1 MTKPLAILSFLFISP
16 LLYAQGFN
24 TEFGSSTR
32 QYHVHDWKYI
42 SSTNF
47 DAYYYGDAHELAE
60 TSLIVAEKELKE
72 VEDIVDYRFGT
83 RSQIILYQSDYD
95 FRHSNHFNTA
105 TPFNKGGYA
114 YTTQNKIITYFD
126 GSRENLRISIRYG
139 LGELLVKELMY
150 GGSFQERL
158 RASTLLYMPE
168 WFYKGLLSYLA
179 EPWNTKKDDQV
190 RDAIQNGAFKNLNL
204 LSGPEAELAGH
215 SWWNYIGETYGIR
228 SISDILYLTRV
239 SRNYDNALNFVLG
252 NTPRSIFI
260 DWHKY
265 YEIRYSTDPGNGPLR
280 NAIQLPKILAKRTFS
295 QMKISPNSQEILLAG
310 NYLGQME
317 IWVLNIGSKEVKRLY
332 KSDDK
337 GMMKWDANEPAITWS
352 RDGKSI
358 HAFLHLKGILKHLEV
373 SKKGNILQSSVVR
386 GINQVQ
392 HVAIHPKKDLF
403 LLSATHKG
411 QSDLFLYE
419 NLTLTQLTNDP
430 FDDQM
435 ASFNADGSEVLFQSN
450 REQNGLNY
458 SGTNT
463 RMQGDSVSSDIYSIP
478 YPLVKGQMRRITA
491 TPFIHEVQ
499 AQAYPLGGIAY
510 LSDNNGIYNTYV
522 TLSSQRLEKTL
533 IIVTRLN
540 EAAGSDTFVVHGEL
554 NKDKFRLEDLE
565 LDSASMAN
573 AGDFQLEEVYKEVY
587 RHYPLSD
594 YARNIHLFATSQ
606 KLDIEAALY
615 RYNSAY
621 YIQVLDI
628 SWEVEKDAQFTTVA
642 PTSYRNIRGNQAFIS
657 DSTSNRFLVEKQD
670 LPVEETIT
678 IVKADTTPKEELYYF
693 QTGFPEKP
701 KVLVK
706 KKSFQENEILYQ
718 TTPSDYKTSF
728 FPNFLVTQLLDNSI
742 INTPYYVNNGFS
754 STFNTFSRPNLNAR
768 MEASMTD
775 LFNDQTL
782 VVGGRI
788 PVRLYSSDFYLNYTQ
803 RKYKRDFGVQFF
815 RMSRLI
821 DATVTSNR
829 VFIHEIRPFMVQP
842 LPKNMELRFSPFA
855 RFDRNVTNAT
865 DQGALETPDEVNE
878 WVGASISLVYDCSMM
893 EELNFPVGVRAKI
906 YLEHF
911 QNISSESRSTSIIG
925 MDLRWYKKLG
935 AKVLWA
941 NRLSATASFGSSAV
955 NFQVGGPENWLA
967 NKFNGQLNPSSD
979 YSYSFNSLVSGL
991 RGFNQNA
998 RNGGHSMVLNS
1009 ELRIPIVSYM
1019 SQTPTNMSFLRNLQ
1033 LVGFFDMGSAWNSWN
1048 PFVDQHYNTRVIDQ
1062 GSLRIVVRNKN
1073 NPFLSSVG
1081 TGLRTRVFGYYVR
1094 GDVAWGIENGVLA
1107 NDGKAQWYF
1116 SLGYDF

>member
-1 MTKPLAILSFLFISP
+1 MLH
-16 LLYAQGFN
+16 AQGFN

-32 QYHVHDWKYI
+32 QYEVHNWKYI
-42 SSTNF
+42 SSNNF

-60 TSLIVAEKELKE
+60 ISLMMAEKELKE

-95 FRHSNHFNTA
+95 LRHSNHFNA
-105 TPFNKGGYA
+105 VTPFNKGGYA

-190 RDAIQNGAFKNLNL
+190 RDAIQHGKFKNLNL

-252 NTPRSIFI
+252 NTPRSVFI

-280 NAIQLPKILAKRTFS
+280 NAIKLPTKLAKRTFS

-317 IWVLNIGSKEVKRLY
+317 IWMLNIGNQEAKRIY
-332 KSDDK
+332 RSDDK
-337 GMMKWDANEPAITWS
+337 GTQNWNAIEPAIVWS
-352 RDGKSI
+352 RDGTTI
-358 HAFLHLKGILKHLEV
+358 HAFLHIKGSLKHLEL
-373 SKKGNILQSSVVR
+373 SKKGKIVKSESIIGV
-386 GINQVQ
+386 NQVQ
-392 HVAIHPKKDLF
+392 HVSIHPDKDLF

-419 NLTLTQLTNDP
+419 GNVLSPLTNDP
-430 FDDQM
+430 FDDQR
-435 ASFNADGSEVLFQSN
+435 AEFNVEGNEILFQSN
-450 REQNGLNY
+450 RQQSGLNY
-458 SGTNT
+458 TGTHT
-463 RMQGDSVSSDIYSIP
+463 VLQSDSASSDIYSIP
-478 YPLVKGQMRRITA
+478 YPLVQAKMRRITS

-499 AQAYPLGGIAY
+499 AQPYPRGGIAY

-533 IIVTRLN
+533 VIVERLG
-540 EAAGSDTFVVHGEL
+540 AGSTPDTFVVHGAL
-554 NKDKFRLEDLE
+554 NHDKFKLEDLE
-565 LDSASMAN
+565 LDSASMAD
-573 AGDFQLEEVYKEVY
+573 AGSFRLEEVYKEVY

-594 YARNIHLFATSQ
+594 YARNILLFTTSK

-615 RYNSAY
+615 RYSSSY

-628 SWEVEKDAQFTTVA
+628 SSEVEKDAQFTTVA
-642 PTSYRNIRGNQAFIS
+642 PTAYRNILGNQAFIS

-670 LPVEETIT
+670 LPVEEAIT
-678 IVKADTTPKEELYYF
+678 IVKADTAPKQDLYYF

-701 KVLVK
+701 QVQVK
-706 KKSFQENEILYQ
+706 RKSFTQNEILYQ
-718 TTPSDYKTSF
+718 TNPSDYKTSF

-742 INTPYYVNNGFS
+742 INTPYYVNDGFS

-768 MEASMTD
+768 IEASMTD

-803 RKYKRDFGVQFF
+803 RKYKRDYGVQFF
-815 RMSRLI
+815 RMSRLV
-821 DATVTSNR
+821 DATVKSNR
-829 VFIHEIRPFMVQP
+829 VFIHEIRPFVVQP
-842 LPKNMELRFSPFA
+842 LPKNMELRLSPFV

-865 DQGALETPDEVNE
+865 DQSTLETPDEVNE
-878 WVGASISLVYDCSMM
+878 WVGASISLIYNRSIE
-893 EELNFPVGVRAKI
+893 EELNFPVGVKAKI
-906 YLEHF
+906 YFEHF
-911 QNISSESRSTSIIG
+911 QNISSESRSTSILG

-941 NRLSATASFGSSAV
+941 NRLSATASFGPSAV

-991 RGFNQNA
+991 RGFNQNS
-998 RNGGHSMVLNS
+998 RNGGHSLILNS
-1009 ELRIPIVSYM
+1009 ELRIPIVSYL

-1033 LVGFFDMGSAWNSWN
+1033 LIGFFDMGSAWNSWN

-1094 GDVAWGIENGVLA
+1094 GDVAWGVENGVLA